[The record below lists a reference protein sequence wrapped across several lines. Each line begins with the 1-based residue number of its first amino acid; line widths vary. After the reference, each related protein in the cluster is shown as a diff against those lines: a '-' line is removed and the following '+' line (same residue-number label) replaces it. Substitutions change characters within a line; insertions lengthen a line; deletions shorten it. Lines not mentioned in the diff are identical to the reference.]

1 MNGEELLKNMDQLD
15 DKLIQSAADANGK
28 GRKLI
33 FLGAVAAVL
42 TVLTVAAA
50 AFGMMN
56 KNEVTLPS
64 GTEIATEAETETD
77 TKETVQTAETNERE
91 YKDIN
96 DIPGAVLYEGRIKA
110 SDVETKDTFAML
122 MGPKALSESI
132 RINSIPLVSG
142 TVENLKSVTIR
153 FEDKQQENG
162 EAIWILSTFDL
173 VVDHVVSGD
182 PIGDR
187 IKLFALNRV
196 NSSGIICYDDINSIN
211 VDLFDGKHAA
221 FLLEK
226 AESFDISHYEFETNE
241 NDGSVVIKKVAYAD
255 IDFCEYGSYRA
266 VWQFD
271 ENNNGYYSYLLEYLK
286 AEADS
291 EYKET
296 E

>member
-42 TVLTVAAA
+42 TALTVTAA

-64 GTEIATEAETETD
+64 GTEIATETETEEQTD
-77 TKETVQTAETNERE
+77 EKETAQAAETNERE

-96 DIPGAVLYEGRIKA
+96 DIPGAALYEGRIKA
-110 SDVETKDTFAML
+110 SDAETKDTFVKL
-122 MGPKALSESI
+122 MDPKTLSESI
-132 RINSIPLVSG
+132 RINSIPLVYG
-142 TVENLKSVTIR
+142 TVENLKSVTIG

-162 EAIWILSTFDL
+162 EARWILSTFDL

-196 NSSGIICYDDINSIN
+196 NSSGIICYDAINSIN
-211 VDLFDGKHAA
+211 IDLFDGKQAA

-255 IDFCEYGSYRA
+255 VDFCEYGSYCA

-271 ENNNGYYSYLLEYLK
+271 ENEGYYLNLLKHLRE
-286 AEADS
+286 
-291 EYKET
+291 KE
-296 E
+296 